1 MDKKK
6 GIEVEGPSMNS
17 INIIGQ
23 GTEIKGD
30 INISSDMRIDG
41 RLNGNFYSNQKLVVG
56 ASGFIEGTIT
66 CKDCDVFGTIT
77 GNLYISEQ
85 LTLRPTANIKGD
97 IATNKIVMELNA
109 QFSGG
114 CKTRQNIPQIGRNE
128 MEIGRSEE

>member
-6 GIEVEGPSMNS
+6 GMESDAPSVNN

-30 INISSDMRIDG
+30 INIASDMRIDG
-41 RLNGNFYSNQKLVVG
+41 KLIGNFYSNQKLVVG
-56 ASGFIEGTIT
+56 ASGVIEGTIT
-66 CKDCDVFGTIT
+66 CKDCDIFGTVT

-97 IATNKIVMELNA
+97 IATNKIVMELDA
-109 QFSGG
+109 QFSGI
-114 CKTRQNIPQIGRNE
+114 CKTRQNIPQIGRSE
-128 MEIGRSEE
+128 MYD